1 MDKGNRERDVQ
12 PSIVES
18 KRFGCNRRAMGLL
31 LERDH
36 KPSPYNKNRRGRAAG
51 GQQKYE
57 KLNAEFND

>member
-1 MDKGNRERDVQ
+1 
-12 PSIVES
+12 
-18 KRFGCNRRAMGLL
+18 MGLL